1 MTMQSQYKSKVPN
14 NNKKFKKKDTSST
27 ATFRKMT
34 GMQSNYL
41 VVGQIEPSKMKKN
54 KSSRSRLKTVDSKG
68 KLSSSNRGLND
79 NGKEPSEKTSSGK
92 KKRMS
97 NKKLYKHKLSPKSIS
112 SAEITGRLYSNNRSK
127 DFQNKVKFHPLTKET
142 SASFIRKSMNF

>member
-27 ATFRKMT
+27 ATFRKMM

-41 VVGQIEPSKMKKN
+41 VVGQGEPSKMKKN

-68 KLSSSNRGLND
+68 KLSSSNRGWNEG
-79 NGKEPSEKTSSGK
+79 GKEPSEKTSSGK

-97 NKKLYKHKLSPKSIS
+97 SKKLYKHKLSPKSIS